1 MPDQEFTIRVTG
13 VGNGDTVTVS
23 EGTSVADALRL
34 AGIDPESQGV
44 DVRLN
49 AEPVA
54 NPTEAVLS
62 AGSSITLVPKKPA
75 LG

>member
-1 MPDQEFTIRVTG
+1 MADQEFTIRVTG
-13 VGNGDTVTVS
+13 VGNGNTVTVS

-34 AGIDPESQGV
+34 AGIDPEAQGV
-44 DVRLN
+44 DVRLD
-49 AEPVA
+49 AEPVVD
-54 NPTEAVLS
+54 PSTTTMS

>member
-1 MPDQEFTIRVTG
+1 MADQEFTIRVTG
-13 VGNGDTVTVS
+13 VGNGNTVTVS

-34 AGIDPESQGV
+34 AGIDPEAQGV
-44 DVRLN
+44 DVRLD
-49 AEPVA
+49 AEPVV
-54 NPTEAVLS
+54 NPSTTTMS

>member
-1 MPDQEFTIRVTG
+1 MADQEFTIRVTG

-34 AGIDPESQGV
+34 AGIDPEAQGV
-44 DVRLN
+44 DVRLD
-49 AEPVA
+49 AEPVV
-54 NPTEAVLS
+54 NPSTTTMS